1 MKLHPASRSLAIA
14 VLSLAFAALCLSS
27 LSAEGL
33 EFVVNGLR
41 LNTAIVPGVPLP
53 LGLDA
58 EIRVPIAKTGLFFT
72 FRAAGG
78 YEDRL
83 ILRNDAT
90 GEPIAKPATP
100 GIDHWFYFPNVEADA
115 GLAYRFTDRQADGKG
130 ARTEVF
136 AAGRFRYENNM
147 NELETALFH
156 DANGLVA
163 GSAIA
168 GIGADSTYTDAAR
181 MKSGYSGELSVEYAP
196 TFLAFAGGTD
206 FVRVNIKT
214 KGYLPLVSLGPTDP
228 RGKTSVY
235 AAWMATA
242 DWVVGNQ
249 IPLYALTTFGGRAL
263 REGLGKS
270 VRGYQLWGYESPFKA
285 AMSAE
290 VRAVLPALFGVPSF
304 RPMAYLFGDCGLYSG
319 LDRAGSFKDKSGFIL
334 SAGAGANL
342 GLFDFAFL
350 GVRAGYKFPMKDDLY
365 AVYFADGRKF
375 FWDFTFLLH
384 F

>member
-1 MKLHPASRSLAIA
+1 VKLHPASRSLAIA
-14 VLSLAFAALCLSS
+14 VLSLAFAAFCILSPA
-27 LSAEGL
+27 AEGL

-53 LGLDA
+53 LGIDA
-58 EIRVPIAKTGLFFT
+58 EIHVPIAKTGLFFT

-83 ILRNDAT
+83 ILRDAAT
-90 GEPIAKPATP
+90 GEPLAKPAAP
-100 GIDHWFYFPNVEADA
+100 ENAHWFYFPNVEADA

-130 ARTEVF
+130 TRTEIF
-136 AAGRFRYENNM
+136 AQGRFRYENNM
-147 NELETALFH
+147 NSLDNKIFP
-156 DANGLVA
+156 DANGLIAVS
-163 GSAIA
+163 GIA

-196 TFLAFAGGTD
+196 SVLAFTSGTD

-214 KGYLPLVSLGPTDP
+214 KGYLPLVSLGAGDA
-228 RGKTSVY
+228 RKKISVY

-242 DWVVGNQ
+242 DWVAGNR
-249 IPLYALTTFGGRAL
+249 IPLYALTTFGGRSL
-263 REGLGKS
+263 RDGLGKS
-270 VRGYQLWGYESPFKA
+270 VRGYQLWGYESPMKG

-290 VRAVLPALFGVPSF
+290 IRAVLPALFGVPSF
-304 RPMAYLFGDCGLYSG
+304 RPMAYLFGDCGMYSG
-319 LDRAGSFKDKSGFIL
+319 LDRAGSFKDKNGLIL
-334 SAGAGANL
+334 STGAGANL

-365 AVYFADGRKF
+365 AVYYGDRKF